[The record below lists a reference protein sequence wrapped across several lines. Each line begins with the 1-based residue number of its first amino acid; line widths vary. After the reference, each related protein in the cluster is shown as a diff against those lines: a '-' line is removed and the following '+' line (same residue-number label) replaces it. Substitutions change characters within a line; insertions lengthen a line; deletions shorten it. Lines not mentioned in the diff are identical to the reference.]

1 MKSIIILVA
10 LGVMLALA
18 PTSLRAADYCDD
30 KIEPG
35 ESPDGMAMMMV
46 SVMLDLALAERYCG
60 APPTPPPQIAVV
72 VEEFHGC
79 GPRARLEAE
88 VEKRMKEDDGAA
100 VASADELIRDMVAGE
115 NKDISQAEL
124 DRQAKAAI
132 ETELGGCGEL
142 LKMQQDFQKR
152 YLNPPKWPPSPDK

>member
-1 MKSIIILVA
+1 MKSAAVLFA
-10 LGVMLALA
+10 LATMLA
-18 PTSLRAADYCDD
+18 PTGLRAADYCDD

-46 SVMLDLALAERYCG
+46 SLMLDLALAERYCG
-60 APPTPPPQIAVV
+60 SPPTPPRQIAVV
-72 VEEFHGC
+72 VEELHGC

-142 LKMQQDFQKR
+142 LKMQQDFQER
-152 YLNPPKWPPSPDK
+152 YRHPPKWPHEPGK

>member
-1 MKSIIILVA
+1 MKSAIILVA
-10 LGVMLALA
+10 LGVILA

-30 KIEPG
+30 KIEPD
-35 ESPDGMAMMMV
+35 ESPDGMAMVMV
-46 SVMLDLALAERYCG
+46 SLMLDLALAERYCG
-60 APPTPPPQIAVV
+60 APPTPPSQIAVV
-72 VEEFHGC
+72 VEELHGC

-88 VEKRMKEDDGAA
+88 VEKRMKEDDGA
-100 VASADELIRDMVAGE
+100 VASTDELIRDMVAGE

-142 LKMQQDFQKR
+142 LKIQQDFQKR
-152 YLNPPKWPPSPDK
+152 YRNPPKWPPKHKKRP